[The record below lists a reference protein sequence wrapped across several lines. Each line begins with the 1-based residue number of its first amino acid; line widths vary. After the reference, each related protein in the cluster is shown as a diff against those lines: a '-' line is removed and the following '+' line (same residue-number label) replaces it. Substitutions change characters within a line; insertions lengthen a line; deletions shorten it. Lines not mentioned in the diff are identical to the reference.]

1 MKCLVLSFLMGYNGR
16 TYKRGEYVE
25 VADDASVKRLVRE
38 RCVKTIPSE
47 VVKTVEVEEVK
58 VEEVPSIP
66 TSFLNDGEKTEE
78 VKDSTKTGMSMVRK
92 QVNRRGGG
100 NKK

>member
-1 MKCLVLSFLMGYNGR
+1 MGYNGR

-25 VADDASVKRLVRE
+25 VADDVSVKRLVRE
-38 RCVKTIPSE
+38 RCVKVMPSK
-47 VVKTVEVEEVK
+47 VAKTAEVEEANAK
-58 VEEVPSIP
+58 VAPP
-66 TSFLNDGEKTEE
+66 LPATFLNENEKTEE